1 MKNLLALTLLLLFAI
16 TAKSQIK
23 VWPGGKVSF
32 NTTLT
37 PPGGSDR
44 VLFKGPTNYI
54 QSGFDQTLIRV
65 DAYNEPDDAFPIV
78 INQRNGWVKNYVVSM
93 NGAHN
98 FWVYGKGKVKAK
110 SYGYISDSTLKTQIF
125 TIDSALYKLLQLRGV
140 TYKFKSEISDTIDT
154 LYSGVNAPVYMGL
167 IAQEVSAIVPEV
179 TDTMGNGKMSVDYGS
194 LIGLVIEG
202 IKDLDTKVGRME
214 YWKKD
219 TLNNIG
225 YKDGNVGIGTESPVS
240 ALDIRGSIKISD
252 GTERF
257 GYVLTSDSTGKATWQ
272 ALAANYWG
280 ADGDNIYNTN
290 AGNVGIGTTTPTTK
304 FDVAGGT
311 FIHTED
317 SLEVIRL
324 QWGDKYDTLTTWNMV
339 SVQPGQVDI
348 IARNNV
354 NSTESEFTAKN
365 DGDLVIN
372 TSDDSRYVGVGIYNP
387 SAKLH
392 SYANYDAAIPT
403 KAGYFY
409 ATGGSSANYG
419 IHAYAAVSSGNYAA
433 YLQGDAIVTGT
444 MYTPSDEKLK
454 TNIRKMGNNTLAKI
468 KTLGVASYEFN
479 TDMVAKHNFPQ
490 GLQIGIM
497 AQDIEKQW
505 PQLVRTDK
513 HQQLDTAKAAAPKF
527 DEFKVVNYNG
537 LIPILVKGIQ
547 ELDATVDSLKAL
559 VAENVI
565 LKAENEDL
573 KKDVAG
579 IKDMLTKFGDDL
591 QYCCFNQGTN
601 QHTPTGDNSKLEQN
615 NPNPFS
621 ENTTIRYYIAAQSK
635 EAVIRISDLNG
646 TVLNTFKID
655 AKGAGQILLSGN
667 SLKAGT
673 YIYELIVDGKQ
684 IDAKRMVLT
693 Y

>member
-1 MKNLLALTLLLLFAI
+1 MLLALTINA
-16 TAKSQIK
+16 QVK
-23 VWPGGKVSF
+23 VFPGGKVSIG
-32 NTTLT
+32 TTNAPSTYFRNMFL
-37 PPGGSDR
+37 
-44 VLFKGPTNYI
+44 GPTNI
-54 QSGFDQTLIRV
+54 VQSNFDQTLLYLTGTGQPMYGNMMISKTV
-65 DAYNEPDDAFPIV
+65 TSWA
-78 INQRNGWVKNYVVSM
+78 KHYVVEKT
-93 NGAHN
+93 GYAKPHT
-98 FWVYGKGKVKAK
+98 FWVYSVGDAWGRNWT
-110 SYGYISDSTLKTQIF
+110 SWSDSTLKTQIEDL
-125 TIDSALYKLLQLRGV
+125 DSALLKIKQLHGVSYKYKEDVADTSAYGGANAKRYLGLL
-140 TYKFKSEISDTIDT
+140 
-154 LYSGVNAPVYMGL
+154 
-167 IAQEVSAIVPEV
+167 AQEVQMIVPEAV
-179 TDTMGNGKMSVDYGS
+179 DRTDSIMGVNYPS
-194 LIGLVIEG
+194 LTGLLIEG

-601 QHTPTGDNSKLEQN
+601 QHTPAGDNSKLEQN

-655 AKGAGQILLSGN
+655 AKGAGQILVSGN
-667 SLKAGT
+667 SLTAGT